1 MVSQAQVVVE
11 HDLRRGRTDAGAV
24 VYQQAIV
31 AATTSGNT
39 QVVAAVAGR
48 TIRVLWVLVTNAGS
62 AANRVRFQ
70 SATTSIT
77 AQHDTAP
84 NGGGWFCNTM
94 PAFFCETVAGEALNI
109 NLEANGTIDGTV
121 GYALG

>member
-1 MVSQAQVVVE
+1 MVQAEVLVE
-11 HDLRRGRTDAGAV
+11 HELRHGRTSAGRSD
-24 VYQQAIV
+24 YLQATV

-77 AQHDTAP
+77 AHHDTAP
-84 NGGGWFCNTM
+84 DGGGWFCNTM
-94 PAFFCETVAGEALNI
+94 PAFFCETTAGEALNI
-109 NLEANGTIDGTV
+109 NLEANGTIDGSV
-121 GYALG
+121 GYVLG